1 MRRSARRI
9 LIGSCMGLIVAVV
22 TGATYQWIETRRELA
37 ATPPP
42 GRMVDLG
49 GHRLHLWCVG
59 AGGPTVVLESGLG
72 GTTAD
77 WGFVQPEVATFT
89 RACSYD
95 RGGMGYSD
103 SGPTPRTARRIARE
117 LVELLNRSGVR
128 GPVVLVGAS
137 LGGFYVRLFASEYPG
152 RAAGLVL
159 VDATLEDHLDDVPW
173 LARFVPFL
181 SATGVLRVS
190 GVSFGLAPRALAPA
204 VRPFARATQF
214 RSAGHQ
220 AAANEILHVRE
231 SAAEVTATR
240 RKLTVPVVV
249 VTAGR
254 GTDRM
259 WRDLQ
264 SSQARLSQHGCQMT
278 AAESGHVV
286 PIEEPGTVV
295 RAIRAIVAAVRSGAD
310 TATCD

>member
-1 MRRSARRI
+1 
-9 LIGSCMGLIVAVV
+9 
-22 TGATYQWIETRRELA
+22 
-37 ATPPP
+37 
-42 GRMVDLG
+42 
-49 GHRLHLWCVG
+49 
-59 AGGPTVVLESGLG
+59 
-72 GTTAD
+72 
-77 WGFVQPEVATFT
+77 
-89 RACSYD
+89 
-95 RGGMGYSD
+95 MGYSE
-103 SGPTPRTARRIARE
+103 SGPPPRTARRIARE

-190 GVSFGLAPRALAPA
+190 GVSFGLAPGALAPA

-214 RSAGHQ
+214 RSAGHR